1 MTGKFK
7 SSANT
12 AHSPKSQFYEEWS
25 KLFLENDVEKIIEPL
40 DSEIE
45 WEMVGESTMKGI
57 DEIKKSFFNDN
68 QDPDIKMTLMDIEN
82 GGVGNNITLQVLDA
96 ILCHNGE
103 ELQMKYEPRTK
114 TKEDFLQEYNN
125 CYNNKEILKNLKSM
139 TLEGCVVRISDVIAY
154 IGKDIED
161 AIRLNKIKSTDLPNE
176 VVEVLGT
183 SNSEMVNT
191 IVVDIIKNSMDKN
204 YISMSKIIYNA
215 LQSLIN
221 FNYEKFPR
229 LFL

>member
-68 QDPDIKMTLMDIEN
+68 QGPDIKMTLMDIEN
-82 GGVGNNITLQVLDA
+82 IISHGKFVSAWGTMEMSNREKYRFSD
-96 ILCHNGE
+96 ILE
-103 ELQMKYEPRTK
+103 
-114 TKEDFLQEYNN
+114 F
-125 CYNNKEILKNLKSM
+125 KSHK
-139 TLEGCVVRISDVIAY
+139 SDSKVI
-154 IGKDIED
+154 
-161 AIRLNKIKSTDLPNE
+161 
-176 VVEVLGT
+176 
-183 SNSEMVNT
+183 
-191 IVVDIIKNSMDKN
+191 
-204 YISMSKIIYNA
+204 KIIA
-215 LQSLIN
+215 FVVKI
-221 FNYEKFPR
+221 
-229 LFL
+229 